1 LAVDRNAF
9 GFESTTDEVL
19 DGISLEGKRAV
30 ITGTSGGLGAETAR
44 ALAARGAA
52 ITLAARD
59 LEKLEAVAA
68 SIRESTGNPNIDVGE
83 MDLTAPDSVRKF
95 AKNWLASHDSL
106 NLLINNAGIMA
117 CPLDR
122 TPEGWELQFATNHL
136 GHFLLTA
143 LLAPALVAGAP
154 ARVVNLSS
162 AGHAFGGV
170 DFDDLHYENRDYDKW
185 QAYGQSKSA
194 NVLFTVELDR
204 RLQAKGVRS
213 FAVHPGVIMTEL
225 ARHLTPDDIKDLMER
240 APGDAGLVFKPVEA
254 GAATSCWAATAPEL
268 DGRGGLYLE
277 DCGIAEP
284 ATSDE
289 DAHGF
294 MPHAIDPEAA
304 KQLWAISEEL
314 QGVRFDA

>member
-1 LAVDRNAF
+1 MAVDRNAF

-19 DGISLEGKRAV
+19 DGISLEGRRAV
-30 ITGTSGGLGAETAR
+30 VTGASGGLGAETAR

-59 LEKLEAVAA
+59 LAKCESVAA
-68 SIRESTGNPNIDVGE
+68 SIRESTGNPNVDIGE
-83 MDLTAPDSVRKF
+83 LDLIAPDSVRRF
-95 AKNWLASHDSL
+95 ATNWLASHDSL

-117 CPLDR
+117 CPLER
-122 TPEGWELQFATNHL
+122 TANGWELQLATNHL

-162 AGHAFGGV
+162 AGHRFGGV
-170 DFDDLHYENRDYDKW
+170 DFDDLHYERRGYDKW

-225 ARHLTPDDIKDLMER
+225 ARHLTPEDIKDLMDQ
-240 APGDAGLVFKPVEA
+240 APGDDGLVFKPVEA
-254 GAATSCWAATAPEL
+254 GAATSCWAASAPEL

-277 DCGIAEP
+277 DCAIAEP
-284 ATSDE
+284 VTSDE
-289 DAHGF
+289 GSHGF

-304 KQLWAISEEL
+304 KRLWAISEEL
-314 QGVRFDA
+314 HGVRFDA